1 MQTPLILI
9 IDDEEIIHSTARR
22 ILGDGY
28 QVVARST
35 GEEGLA
41 FIERNEPDLILLD
54 IMMIGMDGF
63 EVLKRLRSM
72 AGMSEIP
79 VIFLTGVESEE
90 IEVKCFKAGAWDFVR
105 KPFIAEVLRQ
115 RVKHTIALSRLQ
127 RSLKTE
133 VTVQTSRVEHLTRQ
147 IMMSL
152 SKAVEAKDHYTNGHS
167 ERVARY
173 SMEIARRMGKSEEE
187 QEDIYFMGILHDV
200 GKIGVHEDIINKPGK
215 LTDEEF
221 AEIKS
226 HTTTGYEILKTITE
240 LPGLSTGA
248 RWHHERFDGTGY
260 PDGLVGYAIPEA
272 ARIICVADCYDAMT
286 SNRSYSSVRPQQQV
300 RDEIERCKGSQFDP
314 DIADVMLA
322 MIDDDKDYQMR
333 EHREEEQYSEDARGK
348 LEKLSHI
355 CDLDI
360 EEGIKN
366 NETAED
372 YLEAL
377 EIFCDSIDRK
387 STEIENYMQ
396 EGNIESYTVKVHSLK
411 SLAKLVGAMELSEF
425 AKKLEFA
432 GKDGDIDTINNET
445 GDLLKIYRE
454 YKNLFE

>member
-1 MQTPLILI
+1 M
-9 IDDEEIIHSTARR
+9 
-22 ILGDGY
+22 
-28 QVVARST
+28 
-35 GEEGLA
+35 
-41 FIERNEPDLILLD
+41 
-54 IMMIGMDGF
+54 
-63 EVLKRLRSM
+63 
-72 AGMSEIP
+72 
-79 VIFLTGVESEE
+79 
-90 IEVKCFKAGAWDFVR
+90 
-105 KPFIAEVLRQ
+105 
-115 RVKHTIALSRLQ
+115 
-127 RSLKTE
+127 
-133 VTVQTSRVEHLTRQ
+133 
-147 IMMSL
+147 
-152 SKAVEAKDHYTNGHS
+152 
-167 ERVARY
+167 
-173 SMEIARRMGKSEEE
+173 
-187 QEDIYFMGILHDV
+187 
-200 GKIGVHEDIINKPGK
+200 
-215 LTDEEF
+215 
-221 AEIKS
+221 
-226 HTTTGYEILKTITE
+226 
-240 LPGLSTGA
+240 
-248 RWHHERFDGTGY
+248 
-260 PDGLVGYAIPEA
+260 
-272 ARIICVADCYDAMT
+272 
-286 SNRSYSSVRPQQQV
+286 